1 MDKILTYVIENKT
14 LQKITLSKPSDS
26 SILRATAR
34 LMEIKGHL
42 HLSLELFLSDNK
54 TKHINIPAK
63 EAVSYICEL
72 IPTQYKQMNI
82 TTASGNC
89 EVRVSKKGKIS
100 VIDHIKKGI
109 VDQVD
114 LNHNRKKQYIIPD
127 HEPVDFLIALGVQD
141 SKGHIFDKKR
151 AKFRQINRFLEI
163 ISDVEDNILKTTILR
178 CLRDTAKD
186 VDFSRRIMLS
196 LKVMKCICNHPGI
209 STKEL
214 ALAVEISERSVKRYI
229 DTLRMA
235 GAMIEYVNKGW
246 KCELAL
252 WDL

>member
-1 MDKILTYVIENKT
+1 MEEKKRNEIMMFGLTADEMQKVMKASPESSYIYAEHWQDIVAVYANLIIANPDAISEEGKAAIASFYKDIE
-14 LQKITLSKPSDS
+14 PSPEY
-26 SILRATAR
+26 LLLTK
-34 LMEIKGHL
+34 ECNEFNGIKGI
-42 HLSLELFLSDNK
+42 EMYDN
-54 TKHINIPAK
+54 
-63 EAVSYICEL
+63 
-72 IPTQYKQMNI
+72 
-82 TTASGNC
+82 
-89 EVRVSKKGKIS
+89 
-100 VIDHIKKGI
+100 
-109 VDQVD
+109 
-114 LNHNRKKQYIIPD
+114 
-127 HEPVDFLIALGVQD
+127 
-141 SKGHIFDKKR
+141 IF
-151 AKFRQINRFLEI
+151 F
-163 ISDVEDNILKTTILR
+163 EDNILKTTILR